1 MLVSNSK
8 YAVGDIIAVKL
19 VNGDEVVGKL
29 TTETDTEYLLDK
41 PCVIVGS
48 AKGIA
53 LIQAMFSLAKD
64 KSISVKKEHIIMTCE
79 AMAEMRDHYTEV
91 TTGIK
96 PVTAGSIIT

>member
-1 MLVSNSK
+1 MLIANSK
-8 YAVGDIIAVKL
+8 YTVGDIVAVKL
-19 VNGDEVVGKL
+19 VNGDEVVAKL
-29 TTETDTEYLLDK
+29 TKETDTDYYLDR

-64 KSISVKKEHIIMTCE
+64 KSISVNKEHVMMTCE
-79 AMAEMRDHYTEV
+79 AMVEMRDHYTEV

-96 PVTAGSIIT
+96 PVTAGSIII

>member
-8 YAVGDIIAVKL
+8 YVAGDIIALKL

-29 TTETDTEYLLDK
+29 TSETDDGYLIDR

-64 KSISVKKEHIIMTCE
+64 KSIAVKKEHIIMTCE
-79 AMAEMRDHYTEV
+79 AMVEMRDHYTEV

-96 PVTAGSIIT
+96 PVTAGSIIV